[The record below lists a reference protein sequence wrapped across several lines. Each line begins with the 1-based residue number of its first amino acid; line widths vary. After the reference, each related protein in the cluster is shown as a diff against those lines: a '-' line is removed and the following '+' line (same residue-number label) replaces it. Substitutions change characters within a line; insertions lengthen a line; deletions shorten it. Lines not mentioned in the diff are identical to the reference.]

1 MADAHAKH
9 SPLDQFKIQEIMPF
23 NIGGYDVSF
32 TNSSLMMLIVVA
44 LVTLFITFSMKK
56 RAMVPGRMQSL
67 AELSYEFVAGM
78 LKENVG
84 SEGRKFFPLVFT
96 LFMFVLFSN
105 LLGMVPTAFTVTS
118 HIAVTFA
125 LAMLVFVTVIA
136 VGIAKHGFH
145 FLHLFIPSGIPGW
158 MVPIIFP
165 IEIISFLA
173 RPVSLSLRLAVAMM
187 AGHVLLKVV
196 AGFVISLGAATAFIG
211 GIGGVVPLLFISLL
225 IGLEIFVAFLQAYI
239 FALLTTIYLNDAINL
254 H

>member
-9 SPLDQFKIQEIMPF
+9 SPMDQFKIEEVMPF
-23 NIGGYDVSF
+23 EVGGYDVSF
-32 TNSSLMMLIVVA
+32 SNSSLMMFIVVA
-44 LVTLFITFSMKK
+44 LVTLFVTYGMKK

-84 SEGRKFFPLVFT
+84 SEGRKFFPFVFT
-96 LFMFVLFSN
+96 LFMFILFCN
-105 LLGMVPTAFTVTS
+105 LLGMFPLAFTVTS

-125 LAMLVFVTVIA
+125 LAIVVFITVIA
-136 VGIAKHGFH
+136 VGIIKHGVH
-145 FLHLFIPSGIPGW
+145 FLHLFIPSGIPAW
-158 MVPIIFP
+158 MIPVIFP

-173 RPVSLSLRLAVAMM
+173 RPISLSLRLAVAMM

-196 AGFVISLGAATAFIG
+196 AGFVISLGAATAAFG
-211 GIGGVVPLLFISLL
+211 GAGGLLPLVFISLL

-239 FALLTTIYLNDAINL
+239 FALLTTIYLNDAINM